1 MNDSQKGKMLNVKLI
16 ILNIVIII
24 MAFIFLVILWLTA
37 QEVFSSFSTYEYE
50 EDSFIYA
57 MESENYGRIVTMYNE
72 NCNNGY
78 GDKRNL
84 QECYGV
90 AKYYEAAF
98 DYKVCVNLGDTAG
111 AEEQQN
117 LMEEAEAQMGDF
129 AFMADKIDEKLGLA
143 E

>member
-1 MNDSQKGKMLNVKLI
+1 MNDSQKGRMLNIKLI

-24 MAFIFLVILWLTA
+24 MAFIFLVILWFTLQELTY
-37 QEVFSSFSTYEYE
+37 SFSPYQYE

-78 GDKRNL
+78 GDKKNL

-98 DYKVCVNLGDTAG
+98 DYKVCVNIGDTAG
-111 AEEQQN
+111 AEEQQV
-117 LMEEAEAQMGDF
+117 LMDEAQKQMGDF
-129 AFMADKIDEKLGLA
+129 AFMTDKIDEKLGLA